1 MITTEKGDQAT
12 SYMKTDNKEAHK
24 QAERLAL
31 YLWDNY
37 IETADAEKIFFMGV
51 GNAFHGIVKLLCEKG
66 KKPTQPK
73 RPPADSYPDQV
84 HHRVGGVIVFIAHNP
99 VRPVMSYDNP
109 DLTRWYS
116 RNSLVLVAYVHG
128 LWVGTGDR
136 KMSRRYGSVKKSPG
150 RSLGQMLVMHAEDI
164 FQWIAGRAGLALAPA
179 VAAVDVPQIRAG
191 PEDIVL
197 TREGGDERNGI
208 A

>member
-1 MITTEKGDQAT
+1 
-12 SYMKTDNKEAHK
+12 
-24 QAERLAL
+24 
-31 YLWDNY
+31 
-37 IETADAEKIFFMGV
+37 
-51 GNAFHGIVKLLCEKG
+51 
-66 KKPTQPK
+66 
-73 RPPADSYPDQV
+73 
-84 HHRVGGVIVFIAHNP
+84 
-99 VRPVMSYDNP
+99 MSYDNP

-150 RSLGQMLVMHAEDI
+150 RSLGEMLDLHAEEI
-164 FQWIAGRAGLALAPA
+164 FRWIAGRAGLES
-179 VAAVDVPQIRAG
+179 AAVIAVDIVPQIRAG
-191 PEDIVL
+191 PEDLVL